1 MNWQVTFVYLFNKNR
16 ERSSSFQARMCENRQ
31 RKRDQLEWMF
41 TCGKKKWSWL
51 QMYKKRIEK
60 RHLLSKWSYIVA
72 LVCCCFYF
80 RLLVRFQ
87 FFFFSFL
94 TLYHTFFIACPS
106 KKILYYSKA
115 NGFCYMVFFPLI
127 YWKRWAENHNFKW
140 HFWSL

>member
-1 MNWQVTFVYLFNKNR
+1 
-16 ERSSSFQARMCENRQ
+16 
-31 RKRDQLEWMF
+31 
-41 TCGKKKWSWL
+41 
-51 QMYKKRIEK
+51 MYKKRIEK

-115 NGFCYMVFFPLI
+115 NGFCYMVFFFLSFIENAEPKITILNDIFEAFRLGHHKKAILSYFFSTLLLSLVWFFFSIWKLI
-127 YWKRWAENHNFKW
+127 
-140 HFWSL
+140 